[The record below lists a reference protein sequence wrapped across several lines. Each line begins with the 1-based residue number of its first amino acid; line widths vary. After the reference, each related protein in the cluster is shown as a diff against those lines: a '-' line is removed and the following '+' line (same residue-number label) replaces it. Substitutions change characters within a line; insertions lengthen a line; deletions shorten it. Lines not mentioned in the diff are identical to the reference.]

1 MWIIPR
7 SFLETEGLVLRRC
20 SAHHACVLNLRFHNG
35 LILDPIAGPLP
46 EIAMAE
52 GRLGVP
58 DARMRLVD
66 LTGYVLLPGIVD
78 LHGDGFERHL
88 APRRGALR
96 SMEDGLCALDAE
108 LAATGITT
116 AVLAQF
122 WSWEGGLRAPEFAR
136 KLAAALR
143 AMRPRLRTQMHLQLR
158 LETPLI
164 DDYPEVLDFVRAEG
178 IRYVVFNDHLP
189 HQRLAEGRRPPRL
202 TGQALKSGRNP
213 EAHLAL
219 MQALHARTPE
229 IPARLASLARDLSA
243 DGVLLGSHDD
253 RTPDDRTAARVL
265 GATVAEFPETDAAAR
280 AARDAS
286 EPIILGAP
294 NVMRGA
300 SHAGN
305 ASARDLIAAGLCDA
319 LVSDYHY
326 PSVRAAALHLAGG
339 TGPEL
344 AQAWRM
350 VSTRPAEILGLADRG
365 RLVPGARADLTI
377 LEETSGQVAASFVGG
392 ALSFLAGAFANRVLA

>member
-1 MWIIPR
+1 
-7 SFLETEGLVLRRC
+7 
-20 SAHHACVLNLRFHNG
+20 
-35 LILDPIAGPLP
+35 
-46 EIAMAE
+46 MAQ
-52 GRLGVP
+52 GRLCAP
-58 DARMRLVD
+58 DAELRAVD

-143 AMRPRLRTQMHLQLR
+143 VMRPHLRTQMHLQLR
-158 LETPLI
+158 LETSLI
-164 DDYPEVLDFVRAEG
+164 DDYPDVLEFLRAEE

-213 EAHLAL
+213 ETHLAL
-219 MQALHARTPE
+219 MQALHARGSE
-229 IPARLASLARDLSA
+229 VPARLARLSRELHE

-253 RTPDDRTAARVL
+253 RTPEDRAAARAV
-265 GATVAEFPETDAAAR
+265 GAAIAEFPETEAAAR
-280 AARDAS
+280 AARDS
-286 EPIILGAP
+286 GEPIILGAP

-344 AQAWRM
+344 ARVWQM
-350 VSTRPAEILGLADRG
+350 VSTRPAQILGLGDRG
-365 RLVPGARADLTI
+365 RLTPGARADLTI
-377 LEETSGQVAASFVGG
+377 LDETSGQVAASFVGG
-392 ALSFLAGAFANRVLA
+392 GLSFLAGAFADRLLA